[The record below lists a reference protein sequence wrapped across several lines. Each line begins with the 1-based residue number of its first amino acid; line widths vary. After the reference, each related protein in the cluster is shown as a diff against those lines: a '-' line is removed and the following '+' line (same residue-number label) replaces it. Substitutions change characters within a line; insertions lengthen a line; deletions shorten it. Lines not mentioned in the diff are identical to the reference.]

1 MLIDYELNT
10 RAIRCILI
18 DKMKLSGITVD
29 TNRCELNASCESIY
43 LN

>member
-1 MLIDYELNT
+1 MLTDYELNT
-10 RAIRCILI
+10 CAIRSVLI

-29 TNRCELNASCESIY
+29 TNRCELNACCESIY